1 MKLLATPPL
10 LDFGPS
16 AQKKSKL
23 VKVFLATALF
33 ASVLIASSAAVSQP
47 AASQT
52 TSDIVFTAP
61 TGLIVGRN
69 RTLAIDASNSVADGS
84 NTITCADATGV
95 DATKMAVTR
104 GTGANACTF
113 TVDPVDSLAPASQGD
128 ATFSVLF
135 TSSGGDTETGTFT
148 VNIGPDSNIRTV
160 NIPSRL
166 WISSRTRDQKM
177 NFSRFA
183 TDGDYEIFCTSLT
196 ATMGTISNR
205 AADSCV
211 FDYRQSF
218 GFGTSR
224 FNVSFRSAGGSTTTT
239 SFAFQITSVATY
251 LNSFSFPAQ
260 NVVVGSTTEL
270 EAGNHI
276 NITAFYANTHFC
288 FDPTNIDSK
297 ITVIL
302 RGCRY
307 IITGVTAGTASFNV
321 NFRVTDG
328 SVRSRAV
335 TVNVASIAPLSSA
348 NCSNG
353 TFVNTTANP
362 RVSGA
367 NNDLVEDCQ
376 ALVALHENWRNTAAN
391 NDLPSSHFMK
401 TWGTGSASE
410 RLIQNWSG
418 VTVSSGRV
426 TALNLSGLGG
436 DGDGVSGSIADEI
449 GDLTGL
455 SVLDLSYNS
464 LTGSIPTQIGSLT
477 GLTILDLTDNQLS
490 GSIPTQIGSLTSL
503 TELDLSVNDLSGS
516 IPSQIG
522 SLTSVAVLNLSY
534 NGLTGAIPGG
544 LGSMAALEELYLNHN
559 SLSGSIPT
567 QLGSLTGVVEVYL
580 DNNDLT
586 GSIPAEVGDMANL
599 EVLYLSNNKLTGS
612 IPSDLGDLSELGELE
627 LSNNNLQG
635 AIPSQ
640 IGDLSEEASGVLYLL
655 GICGNQLTGA
665 VPSDLRSESLLT
677 GYPTAAGY
685 NPIACQNA
693 ASNIVFT
700 APTGL
705 SVGISRVLV
714 IDAAEYAP
722 DGDFAVSCAAATG
735 VDSKI
740 TITNVGCSYA
750 ITAGSTAGTASF
762 TVPYTSAGGDTENG
776 TISVTISSTS
786 TDSPVVALDAA
797 GCTDGTFVDTTTNPR
812 VTGANND
819 LVEDCQALVA
829 IQNHWAAVA
838 ANRKW
843 SSRQPL
849 RNWGVGTT
857 QKINNWPGV
866 TLFNKRVTELAL
878 RHSDSSGDPIN
889 NILSIHGTLP
899 AELGNLTA
907 MERLLLDNNILIG
920 NIPTELGNLTNL
932 TDLYLYQN
940 KLTGTIPTEL
950 GSLTDMIDLDLKDNQ
965 LTGTIPTQ
973 LGNLADLEYLY
984 LADNRLSGSIPTQLG
999 SLANLDELNLR
1010 NNLLSGTI
1018 PQQFSGLTSIS
1029 FLQLDNNRLTGS
1041 IPSQLGSLSNTLRNN
1056 NGLDICENYL
1066 TGAIPT
1072 ALRAKLRD
1080 YPTASGY
1087 DPIACQNAGSPPTA
1101 TSDITYTPPALVP
1114 IEAGTSEIIDALAYV
1129 NDDPYTIA
1137 CADATGKT
1145 ASLTSVTREGC
1156 LYTITAGATAG
1167 DGSFTIPYTSSG
1179 TDTHSG
1185 LLNVKILPASAITY
1199 SPASVQAA
1207 TGGMTL
1213 IDVSS
1218 LASDGSYAISCGD
1231 AKSIDSK
1238 LSAVTRTANTCI
1250 YSITVGST
1258 AGAASFVVPYASSG
1272 GAVLDA
1278 TVSVTIVRPLSVIV
1292 FKEPF
1297 YLDLATNQALT
1308 IDASDYASD
1317 AYGFTISCGAAT
1329 GVDSKITIQRT
1340 GCSFVVTPT
1349 GATGT
1354 AVFTVPYSSSGG
1366 DTFNAVFAVDIGSA
1380 SAIAFS
1386 APSGLTL
1393 GTNRSMTLDAS
1404 SYATDG
1410 SYLITCGDATSVDTK
1425 ITVTRP
1431 NANARSCE
1439 YSITPTGATGTASL
1453 TVPYTSSGGHTT
1465 SGTISIGITAAS
1477 AIVFTAPTGLSMTAG
1492 SSMTIN
1498 AASYAT
1504 DGSYT
1509 ITCGDAVARDAK
1521 IIRITNTG
1529 CSYEITAGETTGTA
1543 AFTIPYTS
1551 TGGHALAGQISVAIT
1566 ARART
1571 AAPILDRQSMMCGML
1586 GYQPVRHSTADR
1598 ITEADS
1604 SATFCRTPSGIICL
1618 RGSYRAETPNSVI
1631 NAIGL
1636 ETALD
1641 NCYNSIS

>member
-16 AQKKSKL
+16 ALKKSRL
-23 VKVFLATALF
+23 GKVFLATALF

-47 AASQT
+47 VASQT

-84 NTITCADATGV
+84 NTITCADPTGV
-95 DATKMAVTR
+95 DATKMTVTR

-160 NIPSRL
+160 NIPNPLRFNSNVREHKL
-166 WISSRTRDQKM
+166 

-183 TDGDYEIFCTSLT
+183 TDGDYEIFCTSVT
-196 ATMGTISNR
+196 ATLGTISNR
-205 AADSCV
+205 AADSCI
-211 FDYRQSF
+211 FDYRLSF
-218 GFGTSR
+218 AFGTSR

-239 SFAFQITSVATY
+239 SFRFNITTATF
-251 LNSFSFPAQ
+251 LNSFNFPAQ
-260 NVVVGSTTEL
+260 NVVVGSTTDL

-276 NITAFYANTHFC
+276 SITAFYANNYFC

-307 IITGVTAGTASFNV
+307 IITGVTAGTASFTV

-328 SVRSRAV
+328 AVRSAAV
-335 TVNVASIAPLSSA
+335 AVNVESIAPLSSA
-348 NCSNG
+348 DCSNG
-353 TFVNTTANP
+353 AFVNTTANP

-376 ALVALHENWRNTAAN
+376 ALVAIHENWRGASAN
-391 NDLPSSHFMK
+391 NDLPSGHFMR

-410 RLIQNWSG
+410 RMIQNWSG
-418 VTVSSGRV
+418 VTVSGGRV

-436 DGDGVSGSIADEI
+436 DGDGLSGSIADEI
-449 GDLTGL
+449 GSLTGL

-464 LTGSIPTQIGSLT
+464 LTGAIPTQIGSLT

-490 GSIPTQIGSLTSL
+490 GSIPTQLGSLTSL

-516 IPSQIG
+516 IPSQLG

-544 LGSMAALEELYLNHN
+544 LGSMAALEELWLNDN

-567 QLGSLTGVVEVYL
+567 QLGSLVGVVEVYL

-586 GSIPAEVGDMANL
+586 GSIPAEVGDMASL

-627 LSNNNLQG
+627 LSNNNLTG
-635 AIPSQ
+635 SIPSQ

-685 NPIACQNA
+685 NPIACQNSL
-693 ASNIVFT
+693 SNIVYT

-705 SVGISRVLV
+705 SVGIGRVLV

-722 DGDFAVSCAAATG
+722 DGNFTVSCAAATG

-750 ITAGSTAGTASF
+750 ITPGSTAGTASF

-776 TISVTISSTS
+776 TISVTITR
-786 TDSPVVALDAA
+786 TATGSPVVALDAG
-797 GCTDGTFVDTTTNPR
+797 GCTDGTFVDTAANPR
-812 VTGANND
+812 VSGANND

-843 SSRQPL
+843 PSWQPL

-866 TLFNKRVTELAL
+866 TVTNKRVTELAL
-878 RHSDSSGDPIN
+878 RQPHPSGDPRN
-889 NILSIHGTLP
+889 SVLSIHGTLP
-899 AELGNLTA
+899 AELSNLSA
-907 MERLLLDNNILIG
+907 LEGLLLNDNILIG
-920 NIPTELGNLTNL
+920 DIPAELGNLTNL
-932 TDLYLYQN
+932 TDLYLFNN
-940 KLTGTIPTEL
+940 KLTGTIPTQL
-950 GSLTDMIDLDLKDNQ
+950 ASPTDMIDLQLNDNQ

-973 LGNLADLEYLY
+973 LGNLIDLEYL
-984 LADNRLSGSIPTQLG
+984 LLDDNRLSGSIPSQLGNLTELFELGLGNNLLTGTIPQQLSGLTTVESLRMQNNRLTGSIPTQLG
-999 SLANLDELNLR
+999 SLS
-1010 NNLLSGTI
+1010 NNLLDSA
-1018 PQQFSGLTSIS
+1018 
-1029 FLQLDNNRLTGS
+1029 
-1041 IPSQLGSLSNTLRNN
+1041 
-1056 NGLDICENYL
+1056 GLDICDNYL
-1066 TGAIPT
+1066 TGAVPT
-1072 ALRAKLRD
+1072 ALRTKLND

-1101 TSDITYTPPALVP
+1101 ASDITYTPPALVP
-1114 IEAGTSEIIDALAYV
+1114 IEAGRSEIIDALAYV
-1129 NDDPYTIA
+1129 NDDPYTIT

-1145 ASLTSVTREGC
+1145 ASLTSVTRDGC

-1199 SPASVQAA
+1199 TPVSVQAA

-1213 IDVSS
+1213 VDVSS
-1218 LASDGSYAISCGD
+1218 LASDGSYAVSCGD

-1238 LSAVTRTANTCI
+1238 LSSVTRTANTCT
-1250 YSITVGST
+1250 YTVTVGST
-1258 AGAASFVVPYASSG
+1258 AGAASFVVPYASTG
-1272 GAVLDA
+1272 GAALDA
-1278 TVSVTIVRPLSVIV
+1278 TVSITIVRPLSVIV
-1292 FKEPF
+1292 FREPF
-1297 YLDLATNQALT
+1297 YLDLATNQILT

-1317 AYGFTISCGAAT
+1317 AYGFTISCGDAT

-1354 AVFTVPYSSSGG
+1354 AVFTVPYTSSGG
-1366 DTFNAVFAVDIGSA
+1366 DTYNAVFAIDIGSA
-1380 SAIAFS
+1380 SAISFT
-1386 APSGLTL
+1386 APTGLTL

-1404 SYATDG
+1404 SYATDA
-1410 SYLITCGDATSVDTK
+1410 SYLITCGDATGVDSK

-1439 YSITPTGATGTASL
+1439 YAITPTGATGTATF
-1453 TVPYTSSGGHTT
+1453 TVPYTSSGGHSTN
-1465 SGTISIGITAAS
+1465 GTISIAITTAS
-1477 AIVFTAPTGLSMTAG
+1477 AIVFTAPTGLSMTTG

-1509 ITCGDAVARDAK
+1509 ITCADAAARDAK
-1521 IIRITNTG
+1521 IARITNTG
-1529 CSYEITAGETTGTA
+1529 CSYEITSGETTGTA
-1543 AFTIPYTS
+1543 TFTVPYTS

-1566 ARART
+1566 ARARNV
-1571 AAPILDRQSMMCGML
+1571 APVFDRQSMMCGML
-1586 GYQPVRHSTADR
+1586 GFQPVRHSTADR
-1598 ITEADS
+1598 ITQADN

-1618 RGSYRAETPNSVI
+1618 RGSYRAETPNSII

-1636 ETALD
+1636 ETSLD
-1641 NCYNSIS
+1641 SCYNSIS

>member
-1 MKLLATPPL
+1 MKPFFSPL
-10 LDFGPS
+10 PL
-16 AQKKSKL
+16 KKSKL
-23 VKVFLATALF
+23 VKVFVATALF

-69 RTLAIDASNSVADGS
+69 RTLEINASNSVADGS

-95 DATKMAVTR
+95 DATKMTVTR

-113 TVDPVDSLAPASQGD
+113 TVDPVDSLAAASQGD

-205 AADSCV
+205 AADNCV

-276 NITAFYANTHFC
+276 SITAFYANSHFC

-328 SVRSRAV
+328 SVRSAAV
-335 TVNVASIAPLSSA
+335 TVNV
-348 NCSNG
+348 
-353 TFVNTTANP
+353 
-362 RVSGA
+362 R
-367 NNDLVEDCQ
+367 
-376 ALVALHENWRNTAAN
+376 
-391 NDLPSSHFMK
+391 LPSNIIFNAP
-401 TWGTGSASE
+401 TGLEVGRNRTLAIDASE
-410 RLIQNWSG
+410 HATDSSYTITCGDATG
-418 VTVSSGRV
+418 V
-426 TALNLSGLGG
+426 
-436 DGDGVSGSIADEI
+436 
-449 GDLTGL
+449 
-455 SVLDLSYNS
+455 
-464 LTGSIPTQIGSLT
+464 
-477 GLTILDLTDNQLS
+477 DN
-490 GSIPTQIGSLTSL
+490 TK
-503 TELDLSVNDLSGS
+503 
-516 IPSQIG
+516 
-522 SLTSVAVLNLSY
+522 LTSVTQV
-534 NGLTGAIPGG
+534 TPPGG
-544 LGSMAALEELYLNHN
+544 CVFTVDPID
-559 SLSGSIPT
+559 SL
-567 QLGSLTGVVEVYL
+567 
-580 DNNDLT
+580 
-586 GSIPAEVGDMANL
+586 
-599 EVLYLSNNKLTGS
+599 
-612 IPSDLGDLSELGELE
+612 
-627 LSNNNLQG
+627 
-635 AIPSQ
+635 
-640 IGDLSEEASGVLYLL
+640 
-655 GICGNQLTGA
+655 
-665 VPSDLRSESLLT
+665 
-677 GYPTAAGY
+677 AAGSQGDTTFSVPFTSSGGDTETGEFTV
-685 NPIACQNA
+685 NIGPD
-693 ASNIVFT
+693 SNVVFT
-700 APTGL
+700 APSGL
-705 SVGISRVLV
+705 SVAAGRVLV
-714 IDAAEYAP
+714 IDASDYAS
-722 DGDFAVSCAAATG
+722 DGSYTIIGCAAATG

-740 TITNVGCSYA
+740 TVANAGCSYG

-762 TVPYTSAGGDTENG
+762 TVPYTSSGGDTENG
-776 TISVTISSTS
+776 TVSVTITRTS
-786 TDSPVVALDAA
+786 TESPVVALDAA
-797 GCTDGTFVDTTTNPR
+797 GCTDGTFVDTTANPR
-812 VTGANND
+812 VMGANND

-843 SSRQPL
+843 PSSHNL
-849 RNWGVGTT
+849 RNWGVGAT
-857 QKINNWPGV
+857 QKIDAPWPGV
-866 TLFNKRVTELAL
+866 TITSKRVTELAL
-878 RHSDSSGDPIN
+878 QHSHSSGDPIN
-889 NILSIHGTLP
+889 SSSSIHGTLP
-899 AELGNLTA
+899 AELGNLSA
-907 MERLLLDNNILIG
+907 LEGLLLDNNILIG
-920 NIPTELGNLTNL
+920 DIPTELGNLTNL
-932 TDLYLYQN
+932 TDLYLHKN
-940 KLTGTIPTEL
+940 KLTSTIPTEL
-950 GSLTDMIDLDLKDNQ
+950 ASPTDMIDLQLNDNQ

-973 LGNLADLEYLY
+973 LGNLTDLEYLH
-984 LADNRLSGSIPTQLG
+984 LDDNRLSGSIPSQLG
-999 SLANLDELNLR
+999 SLTEVFDLHLN

-1018 PQQFSGLTSIS
+1018 PQQLSGLTTVRSLRI
-1029 FLQLDNNRLTGS
+1029 DNNRLTGS
-1041 IPSQLGSLSNTLRNN
+1041 IPTQLGSLSSSLEPT
-1056 NGLDICENYL
+1056 GLDICENYL

-1072 ALRAKLRD
+1072 ALRTKLRD

-1087 DPIACQNAGSPPTA
+1087 NPVACQNAGSPPTA

-1129 NDDPYTIA
+1129 NDDPYTIT

-1145 ASLTSVTREGC
+1145 ASLASVTRDGC

-1185 LLNVKILPASAITY
+1185 LLNIKILPASAITY
-1199 SPASVQAA
+1199 TPVSVQAA

-1218 LASDGSYAISCGD
+1218 FASDGSYAVSCGD

-1238 LSAVTRTANTCI
+1238 LSAVTRRANTCI
-1250 YSITVGST
+1250 YSVTVGST
-1258 AGAASFVVPYASSG
+1258 AGAASFVVPYASTG
-1272 GAVLDA
+1272 GAALDA
-1278 TVSVTIVRPLSVIV
+1278 TVSITIVRPLSVIV

-1297 YLDLATNQALT
+1297 YLDLATNRTLT

-1317 AYGFTISCGAAT
+1317 AYGFTISCGDAT
-1329 GVDSKITIQRT
+1329 SVDSKITIQRT

-1354 AVFTVPYSSSGG
+1354 AVFTVPYTSSGG
-1366 DTFNAVFAVDIGSA
+1366 GTYNAVFAVDIGSA
-1380 SAIAFS
+1380 SAISFS

-1404 SYATDG
+1404 SYAADG
-1410 SYLITCGDATSVDTK
+1410 SYLITCGDATGVDSK

-1439 YSITPTGATGTASL
+1439 YSITPTGATGTATF
-1453 TVPYTSSGGHTT
+1453 TVPYTSSGGHTAN
-1465 SGTISIGITAAS
+1465 GTISIAITAAS
-1477 AIVFTAPTGLSMTAG
+1477 TIVYSAPTGLTMTAG

-1509 ITCGDAVARDAK
+1509 ITCADATVRDAK
-1521 IIRITNTG
+1521 ITRITNTG
-1529 CSYEITAGETTGTA
+1529 CSYKITSGETTGTA
-1543 AFTIPYTS
+1543 TFTVPYTS
-1551 TGGHALAGQISVAIT
+1551 SGGHALAGQISVAIT

-1571 AAPILDRQSMMCGML
+1571 VAPVFDRQSMMCGML

-1604 SATFCRTPSGIICL
+1604 SATFCRTPTGIICL

-1636 ETALD
+1636 ETSLD
-1641 NCYNSIS
+1641 SCYNSIS

>member
-10 LDFGPS
+10 LVFGPS
-16 AQKKSKL
+16 ALERSRL
-23 VKVFLATALF
+23 GKVFVATALF

-47 AASQT
+47 VASQT
-52 TSDIVFTAP
+52 TSNIVFTAP

-84 NTITCADATGV
+84 NNITCADATGV
-95 DATKMAVTR
+95 DATKMTVTR

-148 VNIGPDSNIRTV
+148 VNIGPDSNIQAV
-160 NIPSRL
+160 NIPGTLFLTVRN
-166 WISSRTRDQKM
+166 IRM

-196 ATMGTISNR
+196 ANTGTISNR

-211 FDYRQSF
+211 FDFRQSF
-218 GFGTSR
+218 GIGQ

-239 SFAFQITSVATY
+239 SIRVAPSSGTS
-251 LNSFSFPAQ
+251 LRSSSFPAQ
-260 NVVVGSTTEL
+260 NLVVGSTTEL
-270 EAGNHI
+270 QASNHI
-276 NITAFYANTHFC
+276 SLSRGGTHFC
-288 FDPTNIDSK
+288 FEPTNIDSK

-328 SVRSRAV
+328 QVRSATV

-348 NCSNG
+348 DCSNG
-353 TFVNTTANP
+353 AFVNTTANP

-367 NNDLVEDCQ
+367 NNDLVDDCE
-376 ALVALHENWRNTAAN
+376 ALVAIHENWRGASAN
-391 NDLPSSHFMK
+391 NDLPSGHFMR
-401 TWGTGSASE
+401 TWGAGSASE
-410 RLIQNWSG
+410 RLLGNWSG
-418 VTVSSGRV
+418 VTVSGGRV

-464 LTGSIPTQIGSLT
+464 LTGAIPTQIGSLT

-490 GSIPTQIGSLTSL
+490 GSIPTQLGSLTSL

-516 IPSQIG
+516 IPSQLG

-544 LGSMAALEELYLNHN
+544 LGSMAALEELWLNDN

-567 QLGSLTGVVEVYL
+567 GLGSLVGVVEVYL

-586 GSIPAEVGDMANL
+586 GSIPAEVGDMASL

-627 LSNNNLQG
+627 LSNNNLTG
-635 AIPSQ
+635 SIPSQ

-677 GYPTAAGY
+677 GYPAAAGY
-685 NPIACQNA
+685 NPIACQNSL
-693 ASNIVFT
+693 SNIVYT

-705 SVGISRVLV
+705 SVGIGRVLV

-722 DGDFAVSCAAATG
+722 DGNFTVSCAAATG

-750 ITAGSTAGTASF
+750 ITPGSTTGTASF

-786 TDSPVVALDAA
+786 TESPVVALDAA
-797 GCTDGTFVDTTTNPR
+797 GCTDGTFVDTAANPR
-812 VTGANND
+812 VSGANND

-843 SSRQPL
+843 TSRHEL
-849 RNWGVGTT
+849 RNWGVGTR
-857 QKINNWPGV
+857 QKIDAPWPGV
-866 TLFNKRVTELAL
+866 TITNKRVTELNL
-878 RHSDSSGDPIN
+878 RHFHPSGDPRN
-889 NILSIHGTLP
+889 SVLSIHGTLP
-899 AELGNLTA
+899 AELGNLSA
-907 MERLLLDNNILIG
+907 LEGLLLHDNVLIG
-920 NIPTELGNLTNL
+920 DIPTELGNLTNL
-932 TDLYLYQN
+932 TDLYLSTNQ
-940 KLTGTIPTEL
+940 LTGTIPTVL
-950 GSLTDMIDLDLKDNQ
+950 GTLTDMIDLELNENQ

-973 LGNLADLEYLY
+973 LGNLTDLEYLY
-984 LADNRLSGSIPTQLG
+984 LNDNRLSGSIPSQLG
-999 SLANLDELNLR
+999 SFTNMVELTLQ
-1010 NNLLSGTI
+1010 NNLLTGTI
-1018 PQQFSGLTSIS
+1018 PQQLSGLSSIED
-1029 FLQLDNNRLTGS
+1029 LRLNNNRLTGS
-1041 IPSQLGSLSNTLRNN
+1041 IPTQLATIAG
-1056 NGLDICENYL
+1056 GLVDNSGFSICDNYL
-1066 TGAIPT
+1066 TGAVPT
-1072 ALRAKLRD
+1072 ALRTKLRD
-1080 YPTASGY
+1080 YPAASGY
-1087 DPIACQNAGSPPTA
+1087 DPVACQNAGSPPTA
-1101 TSDITYTPPALVP
+1101 TSDITYAPPALVP
-1114 IEAGTSEIIDALAYV
+1114 IEAGRSEIIDALAYV
-1129 NDDPYTIA
+1129 NDDPYTIT

-1145 ASLTSVTREGC
+1145 ASLASVTRDGC

-1179 TDTHSG
+1179 TDTENG
-1185 LLNVKILPASAITY
+1185 LLNVRILPASAITY
-1199 SPASVQAA
+1199 TPVSVQAA

-1213 IDVSS
+1213 VDVSS
-1218 LASDGSYAISCGD
+1218 LASDGSYAVSCGD
-1231 AKSIDSK
+1231 AESIDPK
-1238 LSAVTRTANTCI
+1238 LSSVTRTANTCI
-1250 YSITVGST
+1250 YSVTVGST
-1258 AGAASFVVPYASSG
+1258 AGAASFVVPYTSTG
-1272 GAVLDA
+1272 GAALDA
-1278 TVSVTIVRPLSVIV
+1278 TVSITIVRPLSVIV
-1292 FKEPF
+1292 FREPF
-1297 YLDLATNQALT
+1297 YLDLATNQTLT

-1317 AYGFTISCGAAT
+1317 AYGFTISCGDAT

-1354 AVFTVPYSSSGG
+1354 AVFTVPYTSSGG
-1366 DTFNAVFAVDIGSA
+1366 DTFNAVFAIDIGSA
-1380 SAIAFS
+1380 SAIAFT

-1404 SYATDG
+1404 SYATDA
-1410 SYLITCGDATSVDTK
+1410 SYLITCGDATSVDSK

-1439 YSITPTGATGTASL
+1439 YAITPTGATGTATF

-1465 SGTISIGITAAS
+1465 SGTISIAITAAS

-1509 ITCGDAVARDAK
+1509 ITCGDAADRDAK
-1521 IIRITNTG
+1521 IARITNTG
-1529 CSYEITAGETTGTA
+1529 CSYEITSGETTGTA
-1543 AFTIPYTS
+1543 TFTVPYTS

-1566 ARART
+1566 ARARNV
-1571 AAPILDRQSMMCGML
+1571 APVFDRQSMMCGML

-1598 ITEADS
+1598 ITQADS

-1618 RGSYRAETPNSVI
+1618 RGNSRAETPNSII

-1636 ETALD
+1636 ETSLD
-1641 NCYNSIS
+1641 SCYNSIS